1 MKLLRVMLACVI
13 LVGVATLA
21 VVSKNAESGG
31 ARLSGAAAKFLGSLD
46 DAQKKKAAFEFDSKE
61 RINWYYVPR
70 QTADRKPTRKGLPL
84 EEMTAAQKQAA
95 LDLLKSTVSAAGF
108 QTATTIMSLEKVL
121 KDLEKEGAMVR
132 NSEWYFVSVFGT
144 PSKTG
149 QWGFRFEG
157 HHLSLNFT
165 LDKGA
170 IVSATPC
177 FYGANPATIKGGP
190 RAGEHTLAG
199 TEKFALELIAALDED
214 QQKVARQKERFPETP
229 EARAAPGVGAP
240 KGLAAAKMTDKQKDI
255 LQKLIKDY
263 ASRMPEEIAAVE
275 LDRVKQAGIDKV
287 HFAFSREEDA
297 PGKPYTYRVQGPT
310 FVIEFLNVQADSAK
324 NPANHIHSSWRNID
338 GDFGMA
344 KK

>member
-1 MKLLRVMLACVI
+1 MKLFRVMLAAVI
-13 LVGVATLA
+13 LIGVATVA

-31 ARLSGAAAKFLGSLD
+31 TRMSGAAEKFLAALEEG
-46 DAQKKKAAFEFDSKE
+46 QKKKAVFDFDDKE
-61 RINWYYVPR
+61 RTNWYFVPR
-70 QTADRKPTRKGLPL
+70 QTPDRKPLRKGLPL

-95 LDLLKSTVSAAGF
+95 LDLLKSTVSTPGF
-108 QTATTIMSLEKVL
+108 KAATTIMSLEKVL
-121 KDLEKEGAMVR
+121 KDLEKGGAMVR
-132 NSEWYFVSVFGT
+132 NPDWYFVSVFGT

-190 RAGEHTLAG
+190 RAGEQALAG
-199 TEKFALELIAALDED
+199 TEKFALELMATLDED
-214 QQKVARQKERFPETP
+214 QQKVARHKERFPETP
-229 EARAAPGVGAP
+229 EAKSAPSVGAP
-240 KGLAAAKMTDKQKDI
+240 KGLVAANMTDKQKNI
-255 LQKLIKDY
+255 LDKLLKDY
-263 ASRMPEEIAAVE
+263 ASRLPEEIATAE
-275 LDRVKQAGIDKV
+275 LDRLHKAGIDKV
-287 HFAFSREEDA
+287 HFAYSREEDA

-338 GDFGMA
+338 GDFA
-344 KK
+344 LPNK